1 MTKQRKQMKVSLFK
15 ILKIIELLD
24 EFKDYQISEEI
35 YKNIASILG
44 HELKNSEIE
53 DYSIWYLSE
62 DADVMG
68 YDKQNYENAISILEN
83 FRKDYCISN

>member
-83 FRKDYCISN
+83 FRKD